1 MAMDDRK
8 QRVLDAIVLLY
19 GSGGEP
25 IGSGLLAD
33 YFGQSVSSATLRNEM
48 AALTKLGLL
57 EQPHTSAGRVPSAK
71 GYRDYLDRLLS
82 HGVDPLGAGD
92 RQQIDALFAEMDM
105 EPDHLAQSAAR
116 TLSSITGLAAAATTP
131 NAEDQCIA
139 HYEVV
144 QVGRNAAAVLAVTNA
159 GGVRTRVARTQGNLT
174 RADAQEAARFLNENL
189 TFRSA
194 PDLSARYRQQL
205 VQAAGEEL
213 APVVAAAIL
222 LLSARPSVYL
232 EGAQNLVRW
241 PETRVELADL
251 LALFAREDTARQA
264 IAPMGGRITV
274 TLGEDLES
282 PMPGLCVVSKN
293 YLAGGGQTG
302 TMAVIGPK
310 RMDFRRVIPVL
321 DYFAVKLG
329 QCMSGKG

>member
-82 HGVDPLGAGD
+82 RGVEPLDSAD

-116 TLSSITGLAAAATTP
+116 ALSSVTGFAAAATTP

-144 QVGRNAAAVLAVTNA
+144 QVGRNAAAVLAVTGA
-159 GGVRTRVARTQGNLT
+159 GRVRTRVARTRGNLT
-174 RADAQEAARFLNENL
+174 RADAQEAARFLNETM

-194 PDLSARYRQQL
+194 PDLTPRYRQQL
-205 VQAAGEEL
+205 LQAAGEGL
-213 APVVAAAIL
+213 APVVNAAVL

-241 PETRVELADL
+241 PDTRVELADL
-251 LALFAREDTARQA
+251 LALFARGDTARRA
-264 IAPMGGRITV
+264 IAPMGSRITV

-282 PMPGLCVVSKN
+282 PMPGLCIVSKN

-302 TMAVIGPK
+302 TMAIIGPK

-321 DYFAVKLG
+321 DHFAVRLG
-329 QCMSGKG
+329 QCMSGNG